1 MPEPTDPT
9 ANMDLHLSR
18 RAFVALSTGAA
29 VAAGAATAA
38 PTLAAGPELGQFHPP
53 LVAEDDPD
61 IEVVRPKLDRPDGAI
76 DAYAAAP
83 KHAASATPGVVV
95 VQAIWGVDTQ
105 IRDVVRRFAKAGYV
119 AIVPDLYGRLS
130 PPNGDLATDFST
142 FSPLAQKL
150 VDAQVDGDVV
160 AGATWIR
167 NRAGVDSEVRPPKVG
182 VTGFC
187 MGGAIALRASVDS
200 PQFDAA
206 AVWYGKIR
214 QGQSADG
221 PPTDIALDYAA
232 SVRMPLLGSYGARDT
247 SIPAGDV
254 RALRERLKVPNDL
267 KVYDEAGHAF
277 FDDQRKSYVA
287 SAALDA
293 WARTLAWFAKYL
305 RA

>member
-9 ANMDLHLSR
+9 ANMDLRLSR

-53 LVAEDDPD
+53 FVAEDDPD

-95 VQAIWGVDTQ
+95 VRG
-105 IRDVVRRFAKAGYV
+105 
-119 AIVPDLYGRLS
+119 
-130 PPNGDLATDFST
+130 
-142 FSPLAQKL
+142 
-150 VDAQVDGDVV
+150 
-160 AGATWIR
+160 TWIR
-167 NRAGVDSEVRPPKVG
+167 VRAGVDSEVRPPKVG
-182 VTGFC
+182 VAGFC
-187 MGGAIALRASVDS
+187 MGGAMALRASVGS

-293 WARTLAWFAKYL
+293 WARTLAWLAKFL